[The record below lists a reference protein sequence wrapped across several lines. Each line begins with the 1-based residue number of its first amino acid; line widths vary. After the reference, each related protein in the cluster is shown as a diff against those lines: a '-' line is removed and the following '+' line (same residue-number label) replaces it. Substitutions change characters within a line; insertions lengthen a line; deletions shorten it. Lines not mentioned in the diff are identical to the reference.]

1 MRDLRRPHDSGFN
14 FALGPRIFDGNFGVF
29 WNRIRENK
37 HTSARAYGVGV
48 PLERL
53 GLTEYVHEDMD
64 L

>member
-1 MRDLRRPHDSGFN
+1 MRDLRRPHHSGFN

-29 WNRIRENK
+29 WDPFRENE
-37 HTSARAYGVGV
+37 HTPARAYGVGV

-53 GLTEYVHEDMD
+53 GLTEYVYENMD